1 MPRALTLLLAALVGV
16 FAPAVARARV
26 PDCPPVEPGIDLPGE
41 PVPGGGAPSILVVI
55 PKDETG
61 EISTAGLQLGPGAE
75 IIESRFSPLLCA
87 TIARVSGV
95 AGASPAALVV
105 ELPEGAAAVPDD
117 TYGPEAEPQP
127 EAEPE
132 TEAKRES
139 EPEAAPVSR
148 APADAKPDPYRKQQ
162 WALDALGVDAA
173 QRVTLGENTRV
184 AVLDTRAN
192 DAHPDLALR
201 VAGATEARTGQH
213 GTLVAGIIGAAL
225 GNGAGIVGVAPRAAL
240 VSIPVC
246 EGTPRGDV
254 CRLYEVVSG
263 LDLAWSE
270 RAQIVNLSLVGPANR
285 VLERAVRRL
294 DTLGVVVVAAAGNRR
309 GKEPAY
315 PGAYPWAIGVAATD
329 RSGRLAPS
337 GPVVDLTAPGVE
349 IVSTAA
355 NGGFA
360 FASGS
365 SLAAAHVSG
374 ALALLTAASDGDV
387 ASARRALFG
396 AARRANATA
405 PPALAPLC
413 DALAKLAKPCD

>member
-1 MPRALTLLLAALVGV
+1 MPRALTLLLAALLGV
-16 FAPAVARARV
+16 FAPAVARAQV

-41 PVPGGGAPSILVVI
+41 HVPGGGAPSILVVI

-61 EISTAGLQLGPGAE
+61 EISTVGLQLGPGAE
-75 IIESRFSPLLCA
+75 IVESRFSPLLCA
-87 TIARVSGV
+87 TIARVSGA
-95 AGASPAALVV
+95 AGASPASLVV

-117 TYGPEAEPQP
+117 TYGPEAEP
-127 EAEPE
+127 
-132 TEAKRES
+132 
-139 EPEAAPVSR
+139 EPEAAPVST

-173 QRVTLGENTRV
+173 QRVTLGENARV

-192 DAHPDLALR
+192 DAHADLALR
-201 VAGATEARTGQH
+201 VAGAAEARTGQH

-225 GNGAGIVGVAPRAAL
+225 GNGAGIVGIAPRAAL

-254 CRLYEVVSG
+254 CRLYDVVSG

-270 RAQIVNLSLVGPANR
+270 HAQIVNLSLVGPANR

-294 DTLGVVVVAAAGNRR
+294 DTLGVAVVAAAGNRP
-309 GKEPAY
+309 GKTPAY
-315 PGAYPWAIGVAATD
+315 PAAYPWAIGVAATD

-413 DALAKLAKPCD
+413 DALAKLGKPCD